1 MSHKSTQRLLEE
13 RKLVEESDNELTE
26 SLFSDAPSRK
36 QDDDIKPA
44 INKNMSTPL
53 APFKKRKIVENK
65 AIIEQEQEQEQK
77 QKQKQKDLAIKNKNR
92 KHVLHK
98 KREIFG
104 EYDYDYNDN
113 NDNNDNNDKYY
124 EIEAKYLD

>member
-13 RKLVEESDNELTE
+13 RKLVEESDNEITE
-26 SLFSDAPSRK
+26 SLFSDAPTKK

-104 EYDYDYNDN
+104 EYDYD
-113 NDNNDNNDKYY
+113 NNDKYY